1 MQLEVKINLILH
13 ATENEK
19 KVLEELES
27 NFHIDQ
33 SDFQVEQVL
42 GHFNNPITLISSKL
56 KRKTAQ
62 DFVSLFFSKMKKEEF
77 DDVFN
82 YVEDY
87 VTSSGLSLRISKQK
101 LMSGSLE
108 ISKEDTIKINI
119 STPVYVK
126 NETKKIYQDLMRKRS
141 IDHLIIFVSNSIRE

>member
-19 KVLEELES
+19 KVFEELEN
-27 NFHIDQ
+27 NFQIEQ
-33 SDFQVEQVL
+33 SEFQVEEVS
-42 GHFNNPITLISSKL
+42 GHFNNPILLISSKL

-62 DFVSLFFSKMKKEEF
+62 NFVSLFFSKMKKEEF
-77 DDVFN
+77 DEIFN
-82 YVEDY
+82 YVENY

-101 LMSGSLE
+101 LMSGILALSR
-108 ISKEDTIKINI
+108 EDTIKINI

-126 NETKKIYQDLMRKRS
+126 NETKKIYQELMK
-141 IDHLIIFVSNSIRE
+141 INP

>member
-19 KVLEELES
+19 KVFEELEN
-27 NFHIDQ
+27 NFQIEQ
-33 SDFQVEQVL
+33 SEFQVEEVS
-42 GHFNNPITLISSKL
+42 GHFNNPILLISSKL

-62 DFVSLFFSKMKKEEF
+62 NFVSLFFSKMKKEEF
-77 DDVFN
+77 DEIFN
-82 YVEDY
+82 YVENY

-101 LMSGSLE
+101 LMAGILALSR
-108 ISKEDTIKINI
+108 EDTIKINI

-126 NETKKIYQDLMRKRS
+126 NETKKIYQELMRK
-141 IDHLIIFVSNSIRE
+141 

>member
-19 KVLEELES
+19 KVFEELEN
-27 NFHIDQ
+27 NFQIEQ
-33 SDFQVEQVL
+33 SEFQVEEVS
-42 GHFNNPITLISSKL
+42 GHFNNPILLISSKL

-62 DFVSLFFSKMKKEEF
+62 NFVSLFFSKMKKEEF
-77 DDVFN
+77 EEIFN

-101 LMSGSLE
+101 LMSGILALSR
-108 ISKEDTIKINI
+108 EDTIKINI

-126 NETKKIYQDLMRKRS
+126 NETKKIYQDLMKM
-141 IDHLIIFVSNSIRE
+141 

>member
-19 KVLEELES
+19 KVFEELEN
-27 NFHIDQ
+27 NFQIEQ
-33 SDFQVEQVL
+33 SEFQVEEVS
-42 GHFNNPITLISSKL
+42 GHFNNPILLISSKL

-62 DFVSLFFSKMKKEEF
+62 NFVSLFFSKMKKEEF
-77 DDVFN
+77 EEIFN

-101 LMSGSLE
+101 LMSGILALSR
-108 ISKEDTIKINI
+108 EDTIKINI

-126 NETKKIYQDLMRKRS
+126 NETKKIYQELMKN
-141 IDHLIIFVSNSIRE
+141 DP

>member
-19 KVLEELES
+19 KVFEELEN
-27 NFHIDQ
+27 NFQIEQ
-33 SDFQVEQVL
+33 SEFQVEEVS
-42 GHFNNPITLISSKL
+42 GHFNNPILLISSKL

-62 DFVSLFFSKMKKEEF
+62 NFVSLFFSKMKKEEF
-77 DDVFN
+77 EEIFN

-101 LMSGSLE
+101 LMSGILAL
-108 ISKEDTIKINI
+108 SKEDTIKINI

-126 NETKKIYQDLMRKRS
+126 NETKKIYQELMRK
-141 IDHLIIFVSNSIRE
+141 

>member
-19 KVLEELES
+19 KVFEELEN
-27 NFHIDQ
+27 NFQIEQ
-33 SDFQVEQVL
+33 SEFEVEEVS
-42 GHFNNPITLISSKL
+42 GHFNNPILLISSKL

-62 DFVSLFFSKMKKEEF
+62 NFISLFFSKMKKEEF

-87 VTSSGLSLRISKQK
+87 VTSSGLNLRISKQN
-101 LMSGSLE
+101 LMSGILALSR
-108 ISKEDTIKINI
+108 EDTIKINI

-126 NETKKIYQDLMRKRS
+126 NETKKIYQELMRK
-141 IDHLIIFVSNSIRE
+141 